1 MEKITSFLV
10 ILMLLTL
17 LVNSIILMFDMISQK
32 IERRK
37 FYKKI
42 NKDVEKLTENTRKI
56 KII

>member
-1 MEKITSFLV
+1 MEKITSFLA

-17 LVNSIILMFDMISQK
+17 LVNSIILMFDMISNR

-37 FYKKI
+37 LYKKL

-56 KII
+56 K

>member
-1 MEKITSFLV
+1 MEKITSFLA

-17 LVNSIILMFDMISQK
+17 LVNSIILMFDMISNR